1 MVRLGFIIGFIAT
14 IGVLLSGLAAYR
26 VHEQELTVNGIAI
39 ARAIDVHASLVQDR
53 LTERELLARVA
64 SGLFRTPSVVK
75 ANMLQPLRSSIY
87 AFKTDFVVAG
97 WIARLKPAELD
108 AARAQLASAGFP
120 NPAIRSDDDKPL
132 GTGAP
137 DQPID
142 VLMDV
147 EPRNKETA
155 GLAGRSYD
163 QHPILGPMLA
173 QAMDSGKPVASDP
186 LPLLR
191 SDGPIGLVL
200 AAPVLQ
206 EGEAQPA
213 GFVTFSYELAPLM
226 LANDDLSLFSVVL
239 RDPRN
244 PEVELIANHQGSV
257 SSRLTAADGPPPS
270 MVRTV
275 TFGGR
280 DWSLGYYAK
289 TNAVKRA
296 EETAVVVAAIG
307 LALTAI
313 ICGLFGYVAY
323 NNLRLSREIQVRIGF
338 ERRLT
343 AVIDELNHR
352 VKNILAVIQSIV
364 TRTLRHGSDIDVAR
378 ELLIGRIHAMSN
390 VVSLLSESQ
399 WQGVKLKGLFE
410 ARAIPHAERI
420 AVSGPDIAV
429 SARAAQSLS
438 LLFFELASHSDEGL
452 SLVGKHPHIVA
463 HWDVTGEEPDTIFHF
478 RWEEFNTSEAT
489 RRADSD
495 FGLILLDRVAPEALG
510 GVSKRYFTDVSYVY
524 ELTAPMETVVDMTER
539 DRTEQFAI
547 APRRA
552 AMTGQPSSLRKQA
565 LPYHAMSEVG
575 KGWSDADYHN
585 DWGYG
590 PACAGTTNIN
600 RSSASAATQSTPQSK
615 LEVLRRLRS
624 SQ

>member
-1 MVRLGFIIGFIAT
+1 MLLRPLCQQLFFLSERVVRLSLITGFIAL

-26 VHEQELTVNGIAI
+26 VHDQELTVDGIAM

-64 SGLFRTPSVVK
+64 SGLFRSPSVIK
-75 ANMLQPLRSSIY
+75 ANMLQPLRTSIY
-87 AFKTDFVVAG
+87 AFKTDFLVAG
-97 WIARLKPAELD
+97 WIARLQPDELE
-108 AARAQLASAGFP
+108 AARAELAGAGFP
-120 NPAIRSDDDKPL
+120 NPTIRSFDDAPL
-132 GTGAP
+132 DTGTLNK
-137 DQPID
+137 PID
-142 VLMDV
+142 LLMDV
-147 EPRNKETA
+147 EPRNEQTRA
-155 GLAGRSYD
+155 FPGRCFD

-173 QAMDSGKPVASDP
+173 RAMAETKPVASDP

-191 SDGPIGLVL
+191 PDGPIGIVL

-206 EGEAQPA
+206 EGDAQPA

-226 LANDDLSLFSVVL
+226 LTNDDLSLFSVAL
-239 RDPRN
+239 KDPRN
-244 PEVELIANHQGSV
+244 ANGELIAIDRGIVVSRTASPQTAPSV
-257 SSRLTAADGPPPS
+257 A
-270 MVRTV
+270 RTV
-275 TFGGR
+275 AFGGR
-280 DWSLGYYAK
+280 DWSLSYYAK
-289 TNAVKRA
+289 TNALMRA
-296 EETAVVVAAIG
+296 QQTAAIVGAIG

-313 ICGLFGYVAY
+313 VCGLFGYVAY

-420 AVSGPDIAV
+420 AVSGPEITV

-463 HWDVTGEEPDTIFHF
+463 HWEVTGDEPGTVFNF
-478 RWEEFNTSEAT
+478 RWEEFNTSAAT

-510 GVSKRYFTDVSYVY
+510 GTSKRYFTDVSYVY
-524 ELTAPMETVVDMTER
+524 ELIAPMETVVDMSER
-539 DRTEQFAI
+539 DRTEQFS
-547 APRRA
+547 APLKPVR
-552 AMTGQPSSLRKQA
+552 
-565 LPYHAMSEVG
+565 
-575 KGWSDADYHN
+575 
-585 DWGYG
+585 
-590 PACAGTTNIN
+590 
-600 RSSASAATQSTPQSK
+600 
-615 LEVLRRLRS
+615 
-624 SQ
+624 

>member
-1 MVRLGFIIGFIAT
+1 MVRLGFIIGFIAL
-14 IGVLLSGLAAYR
+14 IGAFLSGLAAYR
-26 VHEQELTVNGIAI
+26 VHNQELAIDGIAL

-64 SGLFRTPSVVK
+64 AGLFRAPSVMK

-87 AFKTDFVVAG
+87 AFKTDFVVAS
-97 WIARLKPAELD
+97 WVARLKPNELE
-108 AARAQLASAGFP
+108 AARKELASAGFP
-120 NPAIRSDDDKPL
+120 NSAIRGFDDKPL
-132 GTGAP
+132 DAAALGK
-137 DQPID
+137 PID

-147 EPRNKETA
+147 EPRNVETRA
-155 GLAGRSYD
+155 FAGRSYD
-163 QHPILGPMLA
+163 QDPLLGAMLA
-173 QAMDSGKPVASDP
+173 RAMTSGKPVASDP
-186 LPLLR
+186 TPLLR
-191 SDGPIGLVL
+191 GDGPIGLVL

-206 EGEAQPA
+206 EGDASPA
-213 GFVTFSYELAPLM
+213 GFVTFAYELAPLM

-239 RDPRN
+239 KDPRN
-244 PEVELIANHQGSV
+244 ANGELIANDQGIV
-257 SSRLTAADGPPPS
+257 SSRAATQESRTPS
-270 MVRTV
+270 AMRTV
-275 TFGGR
+275 TFGDR

-289 TNAVKRA
+289 TNALLRA
-296 EETAVVVAAIG
+296 QQTAAIVAAIG
-307 LALTAI
+307 FALTGI
-313 ICGLFGYVAY
+313 VCGLFGYVAY

-420 AVSGPDIAV
+420 AVNGPDIAV

-463 HWDVTGEEPDTIFHF
+463 KWEVNGDEPDTIFHF
-478 RWEEFNTSEAT
+478 RWEEFNTSAAT
-489 RRADSD
+489 RR
-495 FGLILLDRVAPEALG
+495 
-510 GVSKRYFTDVSYVY
+510 
-524 ELTAPMETVVDMTER
+524 ER
-539 DRTEQFAI
+539 
-547 APRRA
+547 
-552 AMTGQPSSLRKQA
+552 PSS
-565 LPYHAMSEVG
+565 
-575 KGWSDADYHN
+575 
-585 DWGYG
+585 
-590 PACAGTTNIN
+590 T
-600 RSSASAATQSTPQSK
+600 
-615 LEVLRRLRS
+615 
-624 SQ
+624 

>member
-1 MVRLGFIIGFIAT
+1 VVRLGFIIGFIAF

-26 VHEQELTVNGIAI
+26 VHDQELTVEGIAL

-64 SGLFRTPSVVK
+64 SGLFHAPSGIK
-75 ANMLQPLRSSIY
+75 ADMLQPLRTSIY

-97 WIARLKPAELD
+97 WVARLQPNELA
-108 AARAQLASAGFP
+108 AARKELVNAGFS
-120 NPAIRSDDDKPL
+120 NPTIRSFDDSPRDTQSLDK
-132 GTGAP
+132 
-137 DQPID
+137 PID

-147 EPRNKETA
+147 EPRNATTIA
-155 GLAGRSYD
+155 FPGRSLD

-173 QAMDSGKPVASDP
+173 QAMTHGKPVSSDP
-186 LPLLR
+186 LPLMHP
-191 SDGPIGLVL
+191 DGPIGIVL
-200 AAPVLQ
+200 AAPVVQ
-206 EGEAQPA
+206 EGGVSPV

-239 RDPRN
+239 KDPRRADS
-244 PEVELIANHQGSV
+244 ELIANDQGIV
-257 SSRLTAADGPPPS
+257 TSRMVTPDGPAPS

-289 TNAVKRA
+289 TNAARRA
-296 EETAVVVAAIG
+296 NQTAAIVAAIG
-307 LALTAI
+307 LALTGI
-313 ICGLFGYVAY
+313 VGGLFGYVAY

-463 HWDVTGEEPDTIFHF
+463 HWEVTGEDPDATFHF
-478 RWEEFNTSEAT
+478 RWEEFNTSAAT
-489 RRADSD
+489 RREDSD
-495 FGLILLDRVAPEALG
+495 FGVILLDRVAPEALG
-510 GVSKRYFTDVSYVY
+510 GTSKRYFTDVSYVY

-539 DRTEQFAI
+539 DRTEQLSTL
-547 APRRA
+547 PKA
-552 AMTGQPSSLRKQA
+552 AR
-565 LPYHAMSEVG
+565 
-575 KGWSDADYHN
+575 
-585 DWGYG
+585 
-590 PACAGTTNIN
+590 
-600 RSSASAATQSTPQSK
+600 
-615 LEVLRRLRS
+615 
-624 SQ
+624 

>member
-1 MVRLGFIIGFIAT
+1 VVRLGFIIGFIAL
-14 IGVLLSGLAAYR
+14 IGVFLSGLAAYR
-26 VHEQELTVNGIAI
+26 VHDQELTVGGIAL
-39 ARAIDVHASLVQDR
+39 ARAMDVHASLVQDR

-64 SGLFRTPSVVK
+64 SGLFRAPSVVK

-97 WIARLKPAELD
+97 WVARLRPNELE
-108 AARAQLASAGFP
+108 AARNELASAGFS
-120 NPAIRSDDDKPL
+120 NPTIRSFDDKPL
-132 GTGAP
+132 DTRSL
-137 DQPID
+137 DKPID

-147 EPRNKETA
+147 EPRNAETMA
-155 GLAGRSYD
+155 FPGLSLD
-163 QHPILGPMLA
+163 QHPLLGPMLA
-173 QAMDSGKPVASDP
+173 QAMAEGKPMASDP
-186 LPLLR
+186 TPLLR
-191 SDGPIGLVL
+191 PNGPIGLVL
-200 AAPVLQ
+200 AAPVPQ
-206 EGEAQPA
+206 EGDSSPA

-239 RDPRN
+239 KDPRN
-244 PEVELIANHQGSV
+244 PGREFIADHQGLV
-257 SSRLTAADGPPPS
+257 TSRTISPEGPAPS
-270 MVRTV
+270 MMRTV
-275 TFGGR
+275 TFGNR

-289 TNAVKRA
+289 TNAAVRA
-296 EETAVVVAAIG
+296 QQTAIVVAAMG
-307 LALTAI
+307 LALTGI
-313 ICGLFGYVAY
+313 VCGLFGYVAY

-364 TRTLRHGSDIDVAR
+364 TRTLRHGSDVDVAR

-463 HWDVTGEEPDTIFHF
+463 HWEVSGEGSDTTFHF
-478 RWEEFNTSEAT
+478 RWEEFNTSAAT
-489 RRADSD
+489 RREDSD
-495 FGLILLDRVAPEALG
+495 FGVILLDRVAPEALG
-510 GVSKRYFTDVSYVY
+510 GISKRYFTEVSYVY

-539 DRTEQFAI
+539 DRTEQFS
-547 APRRA
+547 APLKSFR
-552 AMTGQPSSLRKQA
+552 
-565 LPYHAMSEVG
+565 
-575 KGWSDADYHN
+575 
-585 DWGYG
+585 
-590 PACAGTTNIN
+590 
-600 RSSASAATQSTPQSK
+600 
-615 LEVLRRLRS
+615 
-624 SQ
+624 

>member
-1 MVRLGFIIGFIAT
+1 MVRLGFIIGFIAL

-26 VHEQELTVNGIAI
+26 VHDQELTVDGIAL

-64 SGLFRTPSVVK
+64 SGLFRAPSVIK

-87 AFKTDFVVAG
+87 EFKTDFIVAS
-97 WIARLKPAELD
+97 WIARLKPNELD
-108 AARAQLASAGFP
+108 AARKELATAGFS
-120 NPAIRSDDDKPL
+120 NPVIRGIDDRPLNTRSLDK
-132 GTGAP
+132 
-137 DQPID
+137 PID

-147 EPRNKETA
+147 EPRDAETMRFP
-155 GLAGRSYD
+155 GRSYD
-163 QHPILGPMLA
+163 QDPVLGPTLA
-173 QAMDSGKPVASDP
+173 QAMAGGKPVASDP
-186 LPLLR
+186 APLLR
-191 SDGPIGLVL
+191 PDGQIGLVL
-200 AAPVLQ
+200 ATPVLQ
-206 EGEAQPA
+206 ESDAQPA

-239 RDPRN
+239 KDPRK
-244 PEVELIANHQGSV
+244 
-257 SSRLTAADGPPPS
+257 ADGELVADDRGIVTSRTVAPEAPTPS
-270 MVRTV
+270 SIRTV

-280 DWSLGYYAK
+280 DWGLVYYAK
-289 TNAVKRA
+289 TNSLKRA
-296 EETAVVVAAIG
+296 EQTAAIVAAIG
-307 LALTAI
+307 LALTGI
-313 ICGLFGYVAY
+313 VCGLFGYVAY

-378 ELLIGRIHAMSN
+378 DLLIGRIHAMSN

-420 AVSGPDIAV
+420 AVSGPDVAV

-463 HWDVTGEEPDTIFHF
+463 HWEVTGEEPDTTFHF
-478 RWEEFNTSEAT
+478 RWEEFNTSAAT
-489 RRADSD
+489 RREDSD
-495 FGLILLDRVAPEALG
+495 FGVILLDRVAPEALG

-524 ELTAPMETVVDMTER
+524 ELTAPMQTVVDLTER
-539 DRTEQFAI
+539 DRTEQLS
-547 APRRA
+547 APPRPGR
-552 AMTGQPSSLRKQA
+552 
-565 LPYHAMSEVG
+565 
-575 KGWSDADYHN
+575 
-585 DWGYG
+585 
-590 PACAGTTNIN
+590 
-600 RSSASAATQSTPQSK
+600 
-615 LEVLRRLRS
+615 
-624 SQ
+624 

>member
-1 MVRLGFIIGFIAT
+1 VVRLGFIIGFVAI

-26 VHEQELTVNGIAI
+26 VHEQELTIDGIAL
-39 ARAIDVHASLVQDR
+39 ARAIDIHASLVQDR

-64 SGLFRTPSVVK
+64 SGLFRAPTVIK

-87 AFKTDFVVAG
+87 AFKTDFVVAS
-97 WIARLKPAELD
+97 WVARVQPNELKAASAEL
-108 AARAQLASAGFP
+108 ARAGFP
-120 NPAIRSDDDKPL
+120 NPKIRSFDDSPLDITSLDK
-132 GTGAP
+132 
-137 DQPID
+137 PID

-147 EPRNKETA
+147 EPRNDQTRA
-155 GLAGRSYD
+155 FAGRCLD
-163 QHPILGPMLA
+163 RDPVLGPMLA
-173 QAMDSGKPVASDP
+173 RAMTTGKPWASDP

-191 SDGPIGLVL
+191 DDGPVGLVL

-206 EGEAQPA
+206 EGSDTPA
-213 GFVTFSYELAPLM
+213 GFVTFSYEIAPLM
-226 LANDDLSLFSVVL
+226 LVNDDLSLFSVAL
-239 RDPRN
+239 KDPRSADT
-244 PEVELIANHQGSV
+244 ELIADDRGTVTSRVV
-257 SSRLTAADGPPPS
+257 SQNGPAPS
-270 MVRTV
+270 MLRTV
-275 TFGGR
+275 TFGNR

-289 TNAVKRA
+289 TNSTARA
-296 EETAVVVAAIG
+296 WRLAAIVAAIG
-307 LALTAI
+307 IALTSI

-364 TRTLRHGSDIDVAR
+364 TRTLRHGSDIDIAR

-410 ARAIPHAERI
+410 ARAIPHADRI
-420 AVSGPDIAV
+420 DVSGPDIVV

-452 SLVGKHPHIVA
+452 SLVGKHPNIVA
-463 HWDVTGEEPDTIFHF
+463 KWEVTEDGPEAIFHF
-478 RWEEFNTSEAT
+478 RWEEFNTSAAT
-489 RRADSD
+489 RREDSE

-510 GVSKRYFTDVSYVY
+510 ATSKRYFTEVSYVY

-539 DRTEQFAI
+539 DRTVQLS
-547 APRRA
+547 APVN
-552 AMTGQPSSLRKQA
+552 RKA
-565 LPYHAMSEVG
+565 
-575 KGWSDADYHN
+575 
-585 DWGYG
+585 
-590 PACAGTTNIN
+590 
-600 RSSASAATQSTPQSK
+600 
-615 LEVLRRLRS
+615 
-624 SQ
+624 

>member
-1 MVRLGFIIGFIAT
+1 MVRLGFIIGFIAL

-26 VHEQELTVNGIAI
+26 VHDQELTVDGIAL

-64 SGLFRTPSVVK
+64 SGLFRAPSVVK

-87 AFKTDFVVAG
+87 AFKTDFIVAS
-97 WIARLKPAELD
+97 WIARLKPNELD
-108 AARAQLASAGFP
+108 AARKELATAGFS
-120 NPAIRSDDDKPL
+120 NPVIRGFDDQPL
-132 GTGAP
+132 NTRSL
-137 DQPID
+137 DRPID

-147 EPRNKETA
+147 EPRDAETMRS
-155 GLAGRSYD
+155 AGRSYD
-163 QHPILGPMLA
+163 QDPVLGPTLA
-173 QAMDSGKPVASDP
+173 QAMADEKPVASDP
-186 LPLLR
+186 APLLR
-191 SDGPIGLVL
+191 PDGQIGLVL
-200 AAPVLQ
+200 ATPVLQ
-206 EGEAQPA
+206 ETDASPA

-226 LANDDLSLFSVVL
+226 LANDEMSLFSVVL
-239 RDPRN
+239 KDPR
-244 PEVELIANHQGSV
+244 H
-257 SSRLTAADGPPPS
+257 ADGELVSDDRGIVTSRTVTPEEPTPS
-270 MVRTV
+270 SIRTV

-280 DWSLGYYAK
+280 DWGLAYYAK
-289 TNAVKRA
+289 TNSLKRA
-296 EETAVVVAAIG
+296 QQTAAIVAAIG
-307 LALTAI
+307 LALTGI
-313 ICGLFGYVAY
+313 VCGLFGYVAY

-378 ELLIGRIHAMSN
+378 DLLIGRIHAMSN

-420 AVSGPDIAV
+420 AVSGPDVAV

-463 HWDVTGEEPDTIFHF
+463 HWEVTGEEPDTTFHF
-478 RWEEFNTSEAT
+478 RWEEFNTSAAT
-489 RRADSD
+489 RREDSD

-510 GVSKRYFTDVSYVY
+510 GVSKRYFTEVSYVY
-524 ELTAPMETVVDMTER
+524 ELTAPMQTVVDLTER
-539 DRTEQFAI
+539 DRTEQLS
-547 APRRA
+547 APPRPGR
-552 AMTGQPSSLRKQA
+552 
-565 LPYHAMSEVG
+565 
-575 KGWSDADYHN
+575 
-585 DWGYG
+585 
-590 PACAGTTNIN
+590 
-600 RSSASAATQSTPQSK
+600 
-615 LEVLRRLRS
+615 
-624 SQ
+624 

>member
-1 MVRLGFIIGFIAT
+1 MAFILFRFVAAPADGRYFFANSFPSKRVVRLGFIIGFIAL
-14 IGVLLSGLAAYR
+14 IGTLLSGLAALR
-26 VHEQELTVNGIAI
+26 VHDQELTVDGIAL

-64 SGLFRTPSVVK
+64 SGLFRAPTVIK
-75 ANMLQPLRSSIY
+75 ANMLQPLRASIY
-87 AFKTDFVVAG
+87 AFKTDFVIAG
-97 WIARLKPAELD
+97 WIARLRPDELA
-108 AARAQLASAGFP
+108 AARAELASAGFS
-120 NPAIRSDDDKPL
+120 NPTIRGFDDKPL
-132 GTGAP
+132 DTQSLDKP
-137 DQPID
+137 VD

-147 EPRNKETA
+147 EPRNAETMTYP
-155 GLAGRSYD
+155 GLTFD

-173 QAMDSGKPVASDP
+173 RAMAEGKPVASDP

-191 SDGPIGLVL
+191 PNGPIGLVL

-206 EGEAQPA
+206 EGDASPA

-239 RDPRN
+239 KDPRSADG
-244 PEVELIANHQGSV
+244 ELIATSQDVIV
-257 SSRLTAADGPPPS
+257 SRQVGPESAAPS

-280 DWSLGYYAK
+280 DWSLAYYAK
-289 TNAVKRA
+289 TNAAVRA
-296 EETAVVVAAIG
+296 KQIAAIVAAIG
-307 LALTAI
+307 LALTGI
-313 ICGLFGYVAY
+313 VCGLFGYVAY

-463 HWDVTGEEPDTIFHF
+463 HWEVSGDGPDALFTF
-478 RWEEFNTSEAT
+478 RWEEFNTSAAT
-489 RRADSD
+489 RREDSD
-495 FGLILLDRVAPEALG
+495 FGVILLDRVAPEALG
-510 GVSKRYFTDVSYVY
+510 GTSKRYFTDVSYVY
-524 ELTAPMETVVDMTER
+524 ELSAPMETVIDMTER
-539 DRTEQFAI
+539 DRTEQ
-547 APRRA
+547 
-552 AMTGQPSSLRKQA
+552 L
-565 LPYHAMSEVG
+565 
-575 KGWSDADYHN
+575 
-585 DWGYG
+585 
-590 PACAGTTNIN
+590 
-600 RSSASAATQSTPQSK
+600 SK
-615 LEVLRRLRS
+615 PLKRVR
-624 SQ
+624 

>member
-1 MVRLGFIIGFIAT
+1 MVRLGFIIGFIAL
-14 IGVLLSGLAAYR
+14 IGVLLSGIAAWR
-26 VHEQELTVNGIAI
+26 VHDQELTLDGIAL

-64 SGLFRTPSVVK
+64 SGLFRAPSVVK

-87 AFKTDFVVAG
+87 AFKTDFVVAS
-97 WIARLKPAELD
+97 WIARLKPNEL
-108 AARAQLASAGFP
+108 AAAQSELKSAGFS
-120 NPAIRSDDDKPL
+120 NPTIRDFDDQPLDIKAIDK
-132 GTGAP
+132 
-137 DQPID
+137 PID
-142 VLMDV
+142 VLMDL
-147 EPRNKETA
+147 EPRTQDTL
-155 GLAGRSYD
+155 GVPGRAYD
-163 QHPILGPMLA
+163 RHSIVGPMLA
-173 QAMDSGKPVASDP
+173 QAMADGKPVASDP
-186 LPLLR
+186 IPLLR
-191 SDGPIGLVL
+191 QNGPVGLVL
-200 AAPVLQ
+200 AAPVQQ
-206 EGEAQPA
+206 EGAAEAA

-226 LANDDLSLFSVVL
+226 LANDDRSLFSVVL
-239 RDPRN
+239 KDPRDSHD
-244 PEVELIANHQGSV
+244 EFVANDAGAVTLRAVAQ
-257 SSRLTAADGPPPS
+257 DGPAPS

-289 TNAVKRA
+289 ASAVARA
-296 EETAVVVAAIG
+296 QQTAAIVAAIG
-307 LALTAI
+307 LALTGI

-364 TRTLRHGSDIDVAR
+364 TRTLRHGSDMDVAR

-390 VVSLLSESQ
+390 VVTLLSESQ

-420 AVSGPDIAV
+420 VVNGPDIAV

-463 HWDVTGEEPDTIFHF
+463 NWEISGDEPDTIFHF

-510 GVSKRYFTDVSYVY
+510 GTAKRYFTDVSYVY
-524 ELTAPMETVVDMTER
+524 ELTAPMVTVVDMSER
-539 DRTEQFAI
+539 DRTEQLS
-547 APRRA
+547 APVR
-552 AMTGQPSSLRKQA
+552 
-565 LPYHAMSEVG
+565 
-575 KGWSDADYHN
+575 
-585 DWGYG
+585 
-590 PACAGTTNIN
+590 PA
-600 RSSASAATQSTPQSK
+600 R
-615 LEVLRRLRS
+615 
-624 SQ
+624 

>member
-1 MVRLGFIIGFIAT
+1 MVRLGFIIGFIAL
-14 IGVLLSGLAAYR
+14 IGVLLSGLAAFR
-26 VHEQELTVNGIAI
+26 VHDQELTVNGIAL

-64 SGLFRTPSVVK
+64 SGLFRAPSVIK

-87 AFKTDFVVAG
+87 AFKTDFVVAN
-97 WIARLKPAELD
+97 WVARLKPNELD
-108 AARAQLASAGFP
+108 AARAELMSAGFP
-120 NPAIRSDDDKPL
+120 NPTIRSYDDKPL
-132 GTGAP
+132 DPRTIDRP
-137 DQPID
+137 VD

-147 EPRNKETA
+147 EPRNAETMA
-155 GLAGRSYD
+155 FAGRALD
-163 QHPILGPMLA
+163 QQPILGQMLT
-173 QAMDSGKPVASDP
+173 QAMKEGKPIASDP
-186 LPLLR
+186 IPLLR
-191 SDGPIGLVL
+191 PNGQVGLVL

-206 EGEAQPA
+206 EGGTQPA

-239 RDPRN
+239 KDPRSAN
-244 PEVELIANHQGSV
+244 GELIANDQGV
-257 SSRLTAADGPPPS
+257 VTARTTSQEGPPPS
-270 MVRTV
+270 MTRTV

-296 EETAVVVAAIG
+296 EETAAVVAAIG
-307 LALTAI
+307 LALTGI
-313 ICGLFGYVAY
+313 VCGLFGYVAY
-323 NNLRLSREIQVRIGF
+323 NNLRLSREFQVRIGF

-364 TRTLRHGSDIDVAR
+364 TRTLRHGSDMDVAR

-463 HWDVTGEEPDTIFHF
+463 HWEVNGEAPDTIFHF
-478 RWEEFNTSEAT
+478 RWEEFNTSAAT
-489 RRADSD
+489 RRVDSD
-495 FGLILLDRVAPEALG
+495 FGVILLDRVAPEALG

-524 ELTAPMETVVDMTER
+524 ELSAPMETVVDMTER
-539 DRTEQFAI
+539 DRTEQI
-547 APRRA
+547 SAPPRPGR
-552 AMTGQPSSLRKQA
+552 
-565 LPYHAMSEVG
+565 
-575 KGWSDADYHN
+575 
-585 DWGYG
+585 
-590 PACAGTTNIN
+590 
-600 RSSASAATQSTPQSK
+600 
-615 LEVLRRLRS
+615 
-624 SQ
+624 

>member
-1 MVRLGFIIGFIAT
+1 MVRLGFIIGFIAL
-14 IGVLLSGLAAYR
+14 IGALLSGLAAYR
-26 VHEQELTVNGIAI
+26 VHDQELAVNGIAL

-64 SGLFRTPSVVK
+64 SGLFHAPSVIK

-87 AFKTDFVVAG
+87 AFKTDFVVAS
-97 WIARLKPAELD
+97 WIARLKPSELE
-108 AARAQLASAGFP
+108 AARTELASAGFS
-120 NPAIRSDDDKPL
+120 NPTIRNFDDSPL
-132 GTGAP
+132 DNGSV

-147 EPRNKETA
+147 EPRNAKTMA
-155 GLAGRSYD
+155 FAGRSFD
-163 QHPILGPMLA
+163 QQPILGSMLA
-173 QAMDSGKPVASDP
+173 QAMADGKPVASDP
-186 LPLLR
+186 FPLLR
-191 SDGPIGLVL
+191 PDGPIGVVL

-206 EGEAQPA
+206 EGDTPPA

-239 RDPRN
+239 KDPRRSGG
-244 PEVELIANHQGSV
+244 ELIANDQGMVASRTATQQGPAPSV
-257 SSRLTAADGPPPS
+257 T
-270 MVRTV
+270 RTV

-289 TNAVKRA
+289 TNAVVRA
-296 EETAVVVAAIG
+296 QQTAAMVAAIG
-307 LALTAI
+307 LALTGI

-364 TRTLRHGSDIDVAR
+364 TRTLRHGSDIDIAR

-452 SLVGKHPHIVA
+452 SLVGKHPHIVVQ
-463 HWDVTGEEPDTIFHF
+463 WEVTGEDPNTTFNF
-478 RWEEFNTSEAT
+478 RWEEFNTSAAT
-489 RRADSD
+489 RREDSD
-495 FGLILLDRVAPEALG
+495 FGVILLDRVAPEALG
-510 GVSKRYFTDVSYVY
+510 GISKRYFTDVSYVY
-524 ELTAPMETVVDMTER
+524 ELTAPMDTVIDMTER
-539 DRTEQFAI
+539 DRTEQLS
-547 APRRA
+547 APPKPGR
-552 AMTGQPSSLRKQA
+552 
-565 LPYHAMSEVG
+565 
-575 KGWSDADYHN
+575 
-585 DWGYG
+585 
-590 PACAGTTNIN
+590 
-600 RSSASAATQSTPQSK
+600 
-615 LEVLRRLRS
+615 
-624 SQ
+624 